1 MKTIYFFVV
10 VAITSAFLLRTMMR
24 PPAKRYRSV
33 DALIPAYNEELCIEG
48 SVLQLLEN
56 PYFNRIIVVN
66 DGSSDRTAEIL
77 DRLASEHPRVMAVH
91 QENTGKGGALMNGV
105 RRSEAE
111 FVFLTDAD
119 TWVPAQGDGLGYML
133 AEMDRGADAVG
144 GIPSSNL
151 KNAGLLPHIRA
162 TVKLPMI
169 ILKRSFQQLVGGA
182 PFLISGACGLFRR
195 SLLLRVPFSDRTKVE
210 DLDLTWTL
218 VSRGYKVRQC
228 NRSFVYSQECNSL
241 KAEWLRWRRWIIG
254 YAVCMRLHARLLP
267 TRYGILTILPMFLV
281 VLIGSAIYGA
291 QLFAAVTATSSP
303 QALAIFLPLLWVAV
317 AMMIAVISAWHHR
330 RWRLVALAPAAVS
343 YVLLAYAIWLI
354 HGLAGLLTGREPER
368 DKPVRYR
375 HVVE

>member
-1 MKTIYFFVV
+1 MKTILFFVV
-10 VAITSAFLLRTMMR
+10 VAITSIFLARAMMR
-24 PPAKRYRSV
+24 PPARRYRSI
-33 DALIPAYNEELCIEG
+33 DALIPAYNEEMCIEG
-48 SVLQLLEN
+48 SVMQLLKN

-66 DGSSDRTAEIL
+66 DGSSDRTEEIL
-77 DRLASEHPRVMAVH
+77 DRLSRENPRVLAIH
-91 QENTGKGGALMNGV
+91 QKNTGKGGALMNGV
-105 RRSEAE
+105 HHSDAE

-119 TWVPAQGDGLGYML
+119 TWVPAQSDGLGYML

-151 KNAGLLPHIRA
+151 QNAGVLPHIRA

-169 ILKRSFQQLVGGA
+169 ILKRTFQQLVGGA
-182 PFLISGACGLFRR
+182 PFIISGACGLFRR

-254 YAVCMRLHARLLP
+254 YAVCMRLHSNLLL
-267 TRYGILTILPMFLV
+267 TRYGILSILPMFLV
-281 VLIGSAIYGA
+281 VLVGTTIYGA
-291 QLFAAVTATSSP
+291 HLFLALTANASP
-303 QALAIFLPLLWVAV
+303 QALAIFLPLLWVVV

-330 RWRLVALAPAAVS
+330 RWRLVLLAPAAVS

-354 HGLAGLLTGREPER
+354 HGLSGLLTGREPER
-368 DKPVRYR
+368 DKPVRYL

>member
-1 MKTIYFFVV
+1 MKTILFFVV
-10 VAITSAFLLRTMMR
+10 VAITSVFLMR
-24 PPAKRYRSV
+24 AMSREPARRYRSV

-48 SVLQLLEN
+48 SVMQLLKN
-56 PYFNRIIVVN
+56 PYFNRVIVVN
-66 DGSSDRTAEIL
+66 DGSSDRTKEIL
-77 DRLASEHPRVMAVH
+77 DRLTAENPRVLAIH
-91 QENTGKGGALMNGV
+91 QTNTGKGGALMNGV
-105 RRSEAE
+105 RQSQAE

-119 TWVPAQGDGLGYML
+119 TWVPAQSDGLGYML

-151 KNAGLLPHIRA
+151 QNAGLLPHIRA

-182 PFLISGACGLFRR
+182 PFIISGACGLFRR
-195 SLLLRVPFSDRTKVE
+195 SLLIRVPFSDRTKVE

-218 VSRGYKVRQC
+218 VSLGYKVRQC

-254 YAVCMRLHARLLP
+254 YAVCMRLHSHLLP

-281 VLIGSAIYGA
+281 VLIGTSIYGSHVLLA
-291 QLFAAVTATSSP
+291 LSANASP
-303 QALAIFLPLLWVAV
+303 QAFAIFLPLLWVVV
-317 AMMIAVISAWHHR
+317 AMMIAAISAWHHR
-330 RWRLVALAPAAVS
+330 RWRLVLLAPAAVS

-354 HGLAGLLTGREPER
+354 HGVAGLLTGREPER
-368 DKPVRYR
+368 DKPVRYL

>member
-1 MKTIYFFVV
+1 MKTVYFFVV
-10 VAITSAFLLRTMMR
+10 VAITSVFLIRVMMR
-24 PPAKRYRSV
+24 PPARRYRSI

-48 SVLQLLEN
+48 SVLQLLAN
-56 PYFNRIIVVN
+56 PYFNKIIVVN
-66 DGSSDRTAEIL
+66 DGSSDGTAAIL
-77 DRLASEHPRVMAVH
+77 DRLAAEHPRVEAVH
-91 QENTGKGGALMNGV
+91 QANTGKGGALMNGV
-105 RRSEAE
+105 RRSTAE

-151 KNAGLLPHIRA
+151 LGAGLLPHIRA

-195 SLLLRVPFSDRTKVE
+195 SVLLRVPFSDRTKVE

-218 VSRGYKVRQC
+218 IARGYKVRQC

-267 TRYGILTILPMFLV
+267 TRYGLLTILPMFLV
-281 VLIGSAIYGA
+281 VLIGSAIYAG
-291 QLFAAVTATSSP
+291 QLFLAVTATDAP
-303 QALAIFLPLLWVAV
+303 HALAIFLPLLWVVV
-317 AMMIAVISAWHHR
+317 AMLIAVISAWHHR
-330 RWRLVALAPAAVS
+330 RWRLVPLAPAAVS
-343 YVLLAYAIWLI
+343 YVLLAYAIWII

-368 DKPVRYR
+368 DKPVRYL